1 LVRRRSSGELWVAT
15 LFGLLAGAGFWARSV
30 PLAAFGTI
38 GVVAVL
44 LVWVWQREC
53 LTNVSYTRTLSQERA
68 MFAEEISLTIE
79 VVNDKL
85 LPLTW
90 LHVEDVVPQG
100 LPITG
105 GSIEE
110 EASRRGAV
118 LHLFLAML
126 PFGRVRR
133 RLSVTCERRGSHTF
147 GPARL
152 ESGDPIGYIR
162 HLTHPEGVAR
172 LLVYPKVFV
181 LDPPGVVSR
190 MLFGNERSRATIGD
204 PSRVAGV
211 REYQAGDPLRHVDW
225 RATARSASLL
235 VRVHEP
241 TTAPRVAVF
250 VDLRVPRARGLAPPD
265 LDEFTVSVAASVVTD
280 LVGHGHAVGLFTTG
294 MVDGRAVTYPPTASP
309 SALTDMLELLA
320 RVSAFGTV
328 TLPELLI
335 AEGGRSRAG
344 TSLVVISA
352 HFQDPAL
359 AAIAGLRRRL
369 PATAIWVGNNAG
381 VPPPA
386 GTVDAHEEVAY
397 VEDWKHRATLE
408 LAG

>member
-1 LVRRRSSGELWVAT
+1 VRRQLGAELWAAA
-15 LFGLLAGAGFWARSV
+15 LFGALAGGGFWARSV
-30 PLAAFGTI
+30 LLAASGTI

-44 LVWVWQREC
+44 LLWVWQREC
-53 LTNVSYTRTLSQERA
+53 LTNVNYVRTLSHDRA
-68 MFAEEISLTIE
+68 MFSEEITLTIE

-100 LPITG
+100 LPIRG
-105 GSIEE
+105 GAIEDD
-110 EASRRGAV
+110 ASRRGAV

-126 PFGRVRR
+126 PFARVRR
-133 RLSVTCERRGSHTF
+133 RLFIACERRGSYTF

-152 ESGDPIGYIR
+152 ESGDPIGYVR
-162 HLTHPEGVAR
+162 HSARLEGVAS
-172 LLVYPKVFV
+172 LLVYPKVFA
-181 LDPPGVVSR
+181 LEPPGIVSR
-190 MLFGNERSRATIGD
+190 MLFGNERSRATLVGD

-211 REYQAGDPLRHVDW
+211 REYRAGDPLRHVDW
-225 RATARSASLL
+225 RATARSATLL

-250 VDLRVPRARGLAPPD
+250 VDLRVPRARGLSPPD
-265 LDEFTVSVAASVVTD
+265 LDEFTVAVAASVVSD
-280 LVGHGHAVGLFTTG
+280 LAGRGVPVGLYTTG
-294 MVDGRAVTYPPTASP
+294 MVDGRAIAYPPTASP
-309 SALTDMLELLA
+309 SALPDMLELLA
-320 RVSAFGTV
+320 RLSVFGAV
-328 TLPELLI
+328 TLAELLA

-344 TSLVVISA
+344 TSLVVVAA
-352 HFQDPAL
+352 HFPEPTV

-369 PATAIWVGNNAG
+369 PVTAIWVGNDAG
-381 VPPPA
+381 APPPA
-386 GTVDAHEEVAY
+386 GTVDAREEVAY